1 MACKETS
8 SCLFPNYTLCF
19 GQWEGRGGEKNEL
32 NNLVDFVLT
41 ILGLR
46 NLLFSIQ
53 RISGKLAKTK
63 STWKMIS
70 KQINK

>member
-19 GQWEGRGGEKNEL
+19 GQGEGGVGEKNEL

-53 RISGKLAKTK
+53 QISGKLATQKVNMK
-63 STWKMIS
+63 NDI
-70 KQINK
+70 

>member
-19 GQWEGRGGEKNEL
+19 GQWEGGGGEENEL

-63 STWKMIS
+63 ST
-70 KQINK
+70 